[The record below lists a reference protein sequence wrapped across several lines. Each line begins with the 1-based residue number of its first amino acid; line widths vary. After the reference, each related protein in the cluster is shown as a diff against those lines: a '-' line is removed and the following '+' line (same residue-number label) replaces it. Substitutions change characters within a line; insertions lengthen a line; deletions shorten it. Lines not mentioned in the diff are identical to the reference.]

1 MIPGICDTPDRF
13 AARVYL
19 ALRTDC
25 PCCTFVRGVALGL
38 VIGAAAAAAVLL
50 PLILP

>member
-1 MIPGICDTPDRF
+1 MIPGLCDDPDRF

-25 PCCTFVRGVALGL
+25 PCCTFVRGVALGFL
-38 VIGAAAAAAVLL
+38 LGTAVALAAAFLL
-50 PLILP
+50 PLF